1 LTHAAAGVAARRCRS
16 CASDRKLSHSIPRVL
31 NKNQRTGLQIS
42 KPLIEDH
49 REALVHGFRSFIRQ
63 SKDDHARLI
72 QDAKR
77 ENVAKVEIERDDDAA
92 IRARSIDK
100 DNVWSS
106 LESKS
111 SDVSRFVTKLRQELD
126 RLWRDPS
133 IRQKTHASGSE
144 CVQLVLSQGG
154 CVPEGLADVLF
165 LEVGQFLHDL
175 RRSHAVGNEVDN
187 MGDGNPKAAHSGSA
201 GQDFWCLRDAVEGA
215 CHRFSP
221 SHSSPSS
228 PRVG

>member
-1 LTHAAAGVAARRCRS
+1 M
-16 CASDRKLSHSIPRVL
+16 PRVP
-31 NKNQRTGLQIS
+31 R
-42 KPLIEDH
+42 
-49 REALVHGFRSFIRQ
+49 VIRQ

-77 ENVAKVEIERDDDAA
+77 ENVAKVEIARDDNAA
-92 IRARSIDK
+92 IRARSFDK

-111 SDVSRFVTKLRQELD
+111 SVVSRFVTKLRQELD
-126 RLWRDPS
+126 DLWRDPS

-144 CVQLVLSQGG
+144 SVQLVLSQGG
-154 CVPEGLADVLF
+154 GMPEGLADVLF

-187 MGDGNPKAAHSGSA
+187 MGDGNPKTAHGARPAKISGVCVMRSNVPAIAFLQPILVHRRRVSARLTWNGSA
-201 GQDFWCLRDAVEGA
+201 TVRGTTLIAPLR
-215 CHRFSP
+215 RT
-221 SHSSPSS
+221 
-228 PRVG
+228 R